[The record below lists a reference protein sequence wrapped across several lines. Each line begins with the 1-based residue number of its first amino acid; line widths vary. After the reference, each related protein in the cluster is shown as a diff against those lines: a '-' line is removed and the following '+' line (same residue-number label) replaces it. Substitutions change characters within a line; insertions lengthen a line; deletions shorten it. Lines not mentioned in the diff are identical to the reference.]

1 MYLNNR
7 ELYIELV
14 VSKAQGRLTRPA
26 QKMLE
31 LLAKKTIKKM
41 RYWSNDDKMD
51 CYQSGLLYVFQNWYN
66 FNEEKSVNAFAY
78 FTEIFKRGIAK
89 GYNDLY
95 KKKGDNEHQIR
106 LISIEGSNDGMGLHS
121 LQMIS
126 TTKIFTYDIVA
137 APSFG
142 MATMSININPSKRT
156 LRRHKIKKVFLQYL
170 QLSLSLHFYL

>member
-1 MYLNNR
+1 MENKQYLNNK

-51 CYQSGLLYVFQNWYN
+51 CYQSGLLYIFQNWYN

-78 FTEIFKRGIAK
+78 FTEIFKRGIAA
-89 GYNDLY
+89 GYNSLY
-95 KKKGDNEHQIR
+95 KKKGDNDHQIR
-106 LISIEGSNDGMGLHS
+106 LISIEGSNDGMGIHS
-121 LQMIS
+121 L
-126 TTKIFTYDIVA
+126 
-137 APSFG
+137 
-142 MATMSININPSKRT
+142 
-156 LRRHKIKKVFLQYL
+156 
-170 QLSLSLHFYL
+170 